1 MHKISIA
8 LTAALLLLSPH
19 VAAAVPAEE
28 WERFK
33 AEFTTMQARL
43 NALEEENR
51 RLRESLPAPLVVED
65 LEAPLVRVSPQRD
78 ESHWVERVRWKGDFR
93 YRFEEVQQEGR
104 DDRERNRI
112 RARAALIA
120 RPVETVEVGLGMASG
135 GDAPVSTNQTLGGG
149 GSTKD
154 LRLDLAYFNWQG
166 IENTKFIAGK
176 FSNPFFHAGGSQLIW
191 DSDFRPE
198 GAALRWS
205 ADMLFANATYNFL
218 ESDSRQDDAAIWG
231 VQLGARLPIA
241 ELATLTGAARY
252 LDVPS
257 QGRAAFDPDDPD
269 FFGNSSRIVGGEAVY
284 AFDYEVVNLSLEL
297 GLEVLGMPLSVYA
310 DYIEN
315 DAADDLDSGYLAG
328 IVLGS
333 SADQYSWKLRYQ
345 YQDLEADATLGLL
358 SDSDFAGGG
367 TDGEGHKLSARYQL
381 DKGWYIAATYY
392 DTRRGVDLGDDVDYE
407 SLMLD
412 TGFVY

>member
-1 MHKISIA
+1 MLKTSLA
-8 LTAALLLLSPH
+8 FAVALLLLSPH
-19 VAAAVPAEE
+19 LAAAVPADE
-28 WERFK
+28 WARFK
-33 AEFTTMQARL
+33 AEFTAMQARL
-43 NALEEENR
+43 SALEEENR
-51 RLRESLPAPLVVED
+51 RLRESLSTPLVVED
-65 LEAPLVRVSPQRD
+65 LEAPLAPASAGRD
-78 ESHWVERVRWKGDFR
+78 EGHWAERVRWKGDFR
-93 YRFEEVQQEGR
+93 YRFEDIEQEDR

-120 RPVETVEVGLGMASG
+120 RATDTVEVGLGMASG

-166 IENTKFIAGK
+166 IENTKLIAGK

-205 ADMLFANATYNFL
+205 AGKLFANATYNFL
-218 ESDSRQDDAAIWG
+218 ESDSREDDAAIWG

-241 ELATLTGAARY
+241 DMATLTGAARY

-257 QGRAAFDPDDPD
+257 EGRTAFDPDDPD
-269 FFGNSSRIVGGEAVY
+269 FFGNSSRIVGGEEVY
-284 AFDYEVVNLSLEL
+284 AFDYEVMNLSLEL
-297 GLEVLGMPLSVYA
+297 GLEVLDMPLSIYA

-315 DAADDLDSGYLAG
+315 DAADDLDSGYVAG

-333 SADQYSWKLRYQ
+333 SGQRHSWKLRYQ
-345 YQDLEADATLGLL
+345 YQDVEADATLGLL

-381 DKGWYIAATYY
+381 DKGWYIAATYF
-392 DTRRGVDLGDDVDYE
+392 DTRRGVDLGNDVDYE
-407 SLMLD
+407 SLQLD